1 MNIVSISYS
10 KTESFTN
17 PAEWLAHISFYTG
30 ILEELAKEHKVFSI
44 ENINY
49 HGFYEKNHVKYYF
62 IRNTG
67 SNRFPLRIHQLV
79 KNLDADV
86 VLVNGFIF
94 PLQIIQLKMKLGK
107 YAKILV
113 FHRAERPFKGTK
125 RILQH
130 IAAKS
135 VDAFLFT
142 TIALA
147 EKWVKKMIIPKSK
160 VREVVQASSSFRPKN
175 QEFARQKLHVSGS
188 PVYLWVGRLDQNKD
202 PVTVVK
208 GFIRFLE
215 KQPLARLYMIYQE
228 DKLISQ
234 VEREIEGSEI
244 AKDAVIFIGKK
255 HRKELEDWYNA
266 ADFIISGSHSEGSG
280 IAVIE
285 AMSCGCIPVLT
296 KIPSFIKLTAGKCG
310 FLFEADDVDELAEV
324 LEKTVSANLEEEK
337 RKTIAQFEE
346 QLSFKAIASKLQVI
360 FDET

>member
-10 KTESFTN
+10 KTDSFTN
-17 PAEWLAHISFYTG
+17 PAEWLEHISFYTG

-44 ENINY
+44 ENINF
-49 HGFYEKNHVKYYF
+49 HGFFEKNHVKYYF
-62 IRNTG
+62 IRNSGT
-67 SNRFPLRIHQLV
+67 NRFPLRIHQLV

-94 PLQIIQLKMKLGK
+94 PLQIIQLRMKLPQQV
-107 YAKILV
+107 KILV
-113 FHRAERPFKGTK
+113 FHRAERPFKGAK
-125 RILQH
+125 RMLQH

-147 EKWVKKMIIPKSK
+147 EKWVTKWIIPKSK
-160 VREVVQASSSFRPKN
+160 VREVVQASSPFRPKN
-175 QEFARQKLHVSGS
+175 KTLAREKLNVQGS
-188 PVYLWVGRLDQNKD
+188 FVYLWVGRLDQNKD

-208 GFIRFLE
+208 GFLRFLE
-215 KQPLARLYMIYQE
+215 TNPEARLYMIYQE

-234 VEREIEGSEI
+234 VKTEIEGSEKG
-244 AKDAVIFIGKK
+244 KDAIILAGKK
-255 HRKELEDWYNA
+255 PRKELEDWYNA

-310 FLFEADDVDELAEV
+310 FLYDTDDVEELSEV
-324 LEKTVSANLEEEK
+324 LERTTTVDLEEEK
-337 RKTIAQFEE
+337 RKTVLQFDE
-346 QLSFKAIASKLQVI
+346 QLSFPAIAAKI
-360 FDET
+360 NKIINE

>member
-62 IRNTG
+62 IRNNS

-94 PLQIIQLKMKLGK
+94 PLQIMQLKMKLGK

-113 FHRAERPFKGTK
+113 FHRAEKPFKGPK
-125 RILQH
+125 RLLQYM
-130 IAAKS
+130 AARS

-147 EKWVKKMIIPKSK
+147 EKWVKKAIIPKSK
-160 VREVVQASSSFRPKN
+160 VKEVVQASSSFHPKN
-175 QEFARQKLHVSGS
+175 KDAARKKLNVLGS

-208 GFIRFLE
+208 GFISFLE
-215 KQPLARLYMIYQE
+215 RQPAARLYMIYQE

-234 VEREIEGSEI
+234 VKREIETSEK
-244 AKDAVIFIGKK
+244 AKAAVLLMGKK
-255 HRKELEDWYNA
+255 PRRELEDWYNA
-266 ADFIISGSHSEGSG
+266 ADFFISGSHSEGSG

-296 KIPSFIKLTAGKCG
+296 KIPSFIKLLAGKCG
-310 FLFEADDVDELAEV
+310 FLYEADDVDELAEL
-324 LEKTVSANLEEEK
+324 LEKTISVDLEEEK
-337 RKTIAQFEE
+337 RKTVAQFEE
-346 QLSFKAIASKLQVI
+346 QLSFKAIAGKLQVI
-360 FDET
+360 FNEI

>member
-10 KTESFTN
+10 KTASFTN
-17 PAEWLAHISFYTG
+17 PAEWLAQISFYTG

-62 IRNTG
+62 IRNSG

-79 KNLDADV
+79 KTLDADV

-107 YAKILV
+107 HVKILV
-113 FHRAERPFKGTK
+113 FHRAEKPFKGTK

-130 IAAKS
+130 IAARS

-175 QEFARQKLHVSGS
+175 KEFARQKLHVAGS
-188 PVYLWVGRLDQNKD
+188 PIYLWVGRLDQNKD

-208 GFIRFLE
+208 GFISFLE
-215 KQPLARLYMIYQE
+215 KQPSARLYMIYQE

-234 VEREIEGSEI
+234 VKREIEGSEK
-244 AKDAVIFIGKK
+244 AKDAVILIGKK
-255 HRKELEDWYNA
+255 PRRELEDWYNA

-310 FLFEADDVDELAEV
+310 FLYQADDVDELAEV
-324 LEKTVSANLEEEK
+324 LEKTVSVDLQEER
-337 RKTIAQFEE
+337 RKTVLQFDE
-346 QLSFKAIASKLQVI
+346 QLSFKSIAAKIEIVI
-360 FDET
+360 NET

>member
-10 KTESFTN
+10 KTGSYSD
-17 PAEWLAHISFYTG
+17 PAEWLANISFYTG
-30 ILEELAKEHKVFSI
+30 ILEELSKTHKVFSI

-62 IRNTG
+62 LRNNG

-94 PLQIIQLKMKLGK
+94 PLQILQLRMKLGNQV
-107 YAKILV
+107 KILV
-113 FHRAERPFKGTK
+113 FHRAEKPFKGAK
-125 RILQH
+125 RMLQH
-130 IAAKS
+130 MAARS

-142 TIALA
+142 SIAQA
-147 EKWVKKMIIPKSK
+147 EKWVKKWIFPKSK
-160 VREVVQASSSFRPKN
+160 VREVVQASSPFRMKN
-175 QEFARQKLHVSGS
+175 KPLARQRLQLKGW

-215 KQPLARLYMIYQE
+215 TCSGARLYMIYQE

-234 VEREIEGSEI
+234 VKREINESEK
-244 AKDAVIFIGKK
+244 AKDAVIMVGKK
-255 HRKELEDWYNA
+255 TRKELEDWYNA

-296 KIPSFIKLTAGKCG
+296 KIPSFIKLTAGRCG
-310 FLFEADDVDELAEV
+310 FLYEADDVEELFEV
-324 LEKTVSANLEEEK
+324 LETTTHANLEAE
-337 RKTIAQFEE
+337 RQKTLLQFTE
-346 QLSFKAIASKLQVI
+346 QLSFAAIAAKI
-360 FDET
+360 NRIIEE